1 MEYLRERLRS
11 RKVHPR
17 CLERTAHRGALR
29 PQTAYWSPME
39 EIEGNTFQRE
49 IKYNPSTRDEKPSP
63 DNAVDDTH
71 VLSLPDF
78 AILIPVMIG
87 EIVTRSIDGASLVD
101 TDDTNSMGAR
111 HRDDTEGV

>member
-1 MEYLRERLRS
+1 
-11 RKVHPR
+11 
-17 CLERTAHRGALR
+17 
-29 PQTAYWSPME
+29 ME
-39 EIEGNTFQRE
+39 EIKGNTFQRE
-49 IKYNPSTRDEKPSP
+49 IKYNPSTRDEKPSQ

-78 AILIPVMIG
+78 AILKPVMIV